1 MQVSCLTR
9 KLTGFSQL
17 PSYTDGVATLH
28 EVFHTSES
36 YQRKYIK
43 PESIT
48 IHFREKAVY
57 NKTKIEFRQVG
68 VEINA
73 MLVIPFIE
81 LKRTSLYAVVLNSE
95 ILEVQNAS
103 VVVNSN
109 GFKELELTLSQSNIV
124 WEGELNDES

>member
-17 PSYTDGVATLH
+17 PSYTDGVARLH
-28 EVFHTSES
+28 EVFHTNES
-36 YQRKYIK
+36 YQRKYITLDN
-43 PESIT
+43 IT
-48 IHFREKAVY
+48 IHFREKSVY
-57 NKTKIEFRQVG
+57 NKTKIEFKQVG
-68 VEINA
+68 VEISA
-73 MLVIPFIE
+73 ILVVPFLD
-81 LKRTSLYAVVLNSE
+81 LKRNILHAVVLNSE

-124 WEGELNDES
+124 WEGDLNDES